1 MAAYDS
7 VPISFVHAYTTEV
20 HRLVAQTQTKLR
32 GAVRVQSGVRGKTY
46 NFERIGS
53 TDLGAIATRHA
64 ATTILDPI
72 HSRRR
77 ATLVDRGG
85 ALVLDRNDEVKMLIE
100 PMNDYAMNHAESINR
115 FYDDQII
122 AALGGNS
129 TAVAADDTTSNV
141 ALGAGQTIAAGATG
155 LTFDKVNQ
163 AVRML
168 NQNDVPQED
177 RYAAI
182 SPQGLEDLLATT
194 EATSSDFSNL
204 QAIKT
209 GTIQGTWMGLNWI
222 MSTRLPLA
230 STTRSCYVWQKRGVG
245 LAIGIDAYTSVST
258 RHDLNDATQVYAM
271 VVAGAV
277 RIEEALVVQ
286 VDITET

>member
-20 HRLVAQTQTKLR
+20 HRLVAQKQTKLR
-32 GAVRVQSGVRGKTY
+32 GAVRVQSGIKGKTY

-64 ATTILDPI
+64 TTTILDPI

-85 ALVLDRNDEVKMLIE
+85 AIVLDRNDEVKMLIQPE
-100 PMNDYAMNHAESINR
+100 NDYAMNHAESINR

-129 TAVAADDTTSNV
+129 TSVAADDTTANV
-141 ALGAGQTIAAGATG
+141 ALGAGQTIAAGGSG

-163 AVRML
+163 ATRML
-168 NQNDVPQED
+168 NQADVPQED
-177 RYAAI
+177 RYAVI

-194 EATSSDFSNL
+194 EATSSDFTNMK
-204 QAIKT
+204 AIQT
-209 GTIQGTWMGLNWI
+209 GTIQGTWMGFNWI
-222 MSTRLPLA
+222 MSTRLPITTL
-230 STTRSCYVWQKRGVG
+230 TRSCFFFQKRAVG
-245 LAIGIDAYTSVST
+245 LAIGIDGYTSIST

-277 RIEEALVVQ
+277 RIEEALVIQ
-286 VDITET
+286 CDITEV